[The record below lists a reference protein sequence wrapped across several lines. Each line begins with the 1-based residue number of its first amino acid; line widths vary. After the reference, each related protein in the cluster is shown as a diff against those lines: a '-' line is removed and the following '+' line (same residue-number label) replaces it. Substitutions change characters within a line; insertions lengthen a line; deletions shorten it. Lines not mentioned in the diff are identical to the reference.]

1 MQHVYAADMMT
12 VKRGFGG
19 SLCRRLSRTDSLLLV
34 MVLLIAVLG
43 RSYWGGKGEVGQSA
57 PAVVMLPAE
66 EDTEMRAAGEAP
78 AEEPGI
84 PPVLP
89 AKKKGEPVRLL
100 TYNVKNYFVAGEPQ
114 RSRYVLRPKPE
125 SARECVAEVI
135 ASAAPQV
142 VGLVEI
148 GGQQAL
154 ADLQARLARRGV
166 ELPHAFVLERMGEDR
181 ALGILSRWPL
191 VENHSQRDYGLFG
204 NHRRKL
210 LRGILDVTLRTDDGR
225 QFRVMGAHLKSRV
238 AENAEA
244 AAALR
249 EQEAQTVYDY
259 ARRQQLLQPKVPLVI
274 FGDWNDTPADPA
286 VRVMVQGGKREAT
299 TLSRLSPRDSR
310 GEEWTHYFRSGRQ
323 YYVFDQLFVNG
334 VLRARIQPRKGCGVV
349 DIPAAERAS
358 DHRALW
364 VDLR

>member
-1 MQHVYAADMMT
+1 M
-12 VKRGFGG
+12 
-19 SLCRRLSRTDSLLLV
+19 

-43 RSYWGGKGEVGQSA
+43 QAYWGGEGAVAQPAPEVGVA
-57 PAVVMLPAE
+57 MLPE
-66 EDTEMRAAGEAP
+66 EEASEMTAAREAP
-78 AEEPGI
+78 AEEAGM
-84 PPVLP
+84 PPALP
-89 AKKKGEPVRLL
+89 AGKGAPVRLL
-100 TYNVKNYFVAGEPQ
+100 TYNVKNYFVEGEPQ

-125 SARECVAEVI
+125 VERECVAEVI
-135 ASAAPQV
+135 ASVEPQV

-148 GGQQAL
+148 GGVQAL

-204 NHRRKL
+204 NHRQKL

-225 QFRVMGAHLKSRV
+225 LFRVMGAHLKSRL
-238 AENAEA
+238 AQNAAA

-249 EQEAQTVYDY
+249 EQEAQTVYIY
-259 ARRQQLLQPKVPLVI
+259 ARRRQRLQPNVPLVI
-274 FGDWNDTPADPA
+274 FGDWNDTPADPS
-286 VRVMVQGGKREAT
+286 VQVMVQGDKKAPT
-299 TLSRLSPRDSR
+299 TLSRLSPGDSR
-310 GEEWTHYFRSGRQ
+310 GEEWTHYFRGGRQ

-334 VLRARIQPRKGCGVV
+334 VLRARIRPRKGCGVV

>member
-1 MQHVYAADMMT
+1 MPAAKQ
-12 VKRGFGG
+12 VLR
-19 SLCRRLSRTDSLLLV
+19 RRLLRRLRRTDSLLLL

-43 RSYWGGKGEVGQSA
+43 RSYWGGEGEVGQST

-66 EDTEMRAAGEAP
+66 ENTEVTAAGAAP
-78 AEEPGI
+78 SEESGI
-84 PPVLP
+84 PPALP
-89 AKKKGEPVRLL
+89 AGKGKPVRLL

-125 SARECVAEVI
+125 NARECVVEVI

-148 GGQQAL
+148 GGVQAL

-225 QFRVMGAHLKSRV
+225 HFRVMGAHLKSRV

-259 ARRQQLLQPKVPLVI
+259 ARRQQQQQPEMPLVI

-286 VRVMVQGGKREAT
+286 VRVMVQGAKKEAS

-310 GEEWTHYFRSGRQ
+310 GEEWTHYFRSGKQ

-349 DIPAAERAS
+349 DIPAAECAS